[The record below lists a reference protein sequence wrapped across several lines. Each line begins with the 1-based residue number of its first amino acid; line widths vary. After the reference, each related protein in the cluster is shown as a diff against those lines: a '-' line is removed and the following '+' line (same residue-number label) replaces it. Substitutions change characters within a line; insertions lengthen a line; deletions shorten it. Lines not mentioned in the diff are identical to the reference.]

1 VLINKILLVLVVQFL
16 GARHLLVEL
25 LVQLLNELFVLRL
38 KLLYLV
44 LEILLGSLEGVRL
57 VLGRVILN
65 LLNAVRRRL
74 VKVINFVLVLFFQS
88 GGS

>member
-88 GGS
+88 GGC